1 MRVYVSG
8 KDRLLCGC
16 MYRIPTK
23 DKTSTAISS
32 KLVCDVIKK
41 AMDRNPT
48 HILIGGDI
56 NYKEIDWVN
65 EFLAENCQ
73 HIYAF
78 LEIIQDYF
86 LKQHITEPTRY
97 REGEESSLLDLIITN
112 EEGMVQ
118 NLSYHPGLG
127 DSDHCCLKFQL
138 TCYAIQTSKQIQLP
152 NYYRA
157 NYDSIRSM
165 LKCINWGSLLNSTF
179 AEDYSKFIQQIDLAT
194 MENIPKRVSA
204 KKKTN
209 LYMTVKALRLKN
221 KKQRLWKRYVRTND
235 HYDCVKFVKSKDELR
250 KLTRRLRVNF
260 ERNIAKNIKN
270 KPKSF
275 WKYVNSKLKSRVKR
289 PALKKPDGTTAT
301 TTRSK
306 AEALN
311 SYFRSVFVN
320 EDLSDMPEVTSI
332 FTEDSL
338 NSINITEDMV
348 LYRLRHLNTGKSPG
362 PDGWHPFFLREL
374 AEELSLSLSIIFNK
388 SIKGSTV
395 SVEWIEAC
403 ITAIHKKGAK
413 NVLNNYRPISLTSVI
428 CKIFEK
434 IVRNFIVEYM
444 TKNGL
449 FVDEQHGFV
458 PRRNCM
464 TNLLTALEEW
474 TRIIDEGGSLDLI
487 YTDFAKAFDSVPQV
501 RLLLKLNSLGIGGE
515 VLAWIK
521 ACLSNRKTE
530 GGN

>member
-1 MRVYVSG
+1 M
-8 KDRLLCGC
+8 
-16 MYRIPTK
+16 
-23 DKTSTAISS
+23 
-32 KLVCDVIKK
+32 
-41 AMDRNPT
+41 
-48 HILIGGDI
+48 
-56 NYKEIDWVN
+56 N

-86 LKQHITEPTRY
+86 PKQHITEPTRY

-112 EEGMVQ
+112 EEGMAQ

-127 DSDHCCLKFQL
+127 DSDRCCLKFDL
-138 TCYAIQTSKQIQLP
+138 TCYAIQTSKEIHLP

-157 NYDSIRSM
+157 NYDSIRSR
-165 LKCINWGSLLNSTF
+165 LKCINWGSLLNGTF

-194 MENIPKRVSA
+194 MDNIPKRVSA

-209 LYMTVKALRLKN
+209 LYMTVEALRLKN

-235 HYDCVKFVKSKDELR
+235 HYDYVKFVKSKDELQ
-250 KLTRRLRVNF
+250 KLTRRLKVNF
-260 ERNIAKNIKN
+260 ERNIANNIKN

-311 SYFRSVFVN
+311 SYFGSVFVN
-320 EDLSDMPEVTSI
+320 EDLSDIPEVTSI

-374 AEELSLSLSIIFNK
+374 AEELSLPLSIIFNK
-388 SIKGSTV
+388 SIKESTV

-449 FVDEQHGFV
+449 FVAEQHGCPSQKLHDKF
-458 PRRNCM
+458 
-464 TNLLTALEEW
+464 TN
-474 TRIIDEGGSLDLI
+474 S
-487 YTDFAKAFDSVPQV
+487 S
-501 RLLLKLNSLGIGGE
+501 
-515 VLAWIK
+515 
-521 ACLSNRKTE
+521 
-530 GGN
+530 